1 MRFACACIACT
12 LSSRSPL
19 SLCKPIPHV
28 SPCVHAGPRVAW
40 EIEEPPSDDSEEEE
54 GEEDEDETEDARAA
68 AGGAGDDDA
77 DDDDTDGAL
86 AAIDEKLFLDDVD
99 DADDEDVDE

>member
-1 MRFACACIACT
+1 MRFACACIACIHP
-12 LSSRSPL
+12 SRS
-19 SLCKPIPHV
+19 SHSFHIPIPHV
-28 SPCVHAGPRVAW
+28 SSCVRAGPRVAW
-40 EIEEPPSDDSEEEE
+40 EIEEPPSDDSEEE

-99 DADDEDVDE
+99 DEDVDE